1 MEDTIS
7 AIATAAG
14 AAGVGI
20 VRLSGVAAID
30 IADKIFCAANGKKLA
45 QISGG
50 RIIFGHVKNFSGTV
64 VDEAIAL
71 VMREPKS
78 YTRENVVELQ
88 CHGGS
93 VVLREVLKLTFQA
106 GARPAE
112 RGEFTKRA
120 FLNGRLDLTQA
131 QAVLDVIQAKTTA
144 ALTVAQ
150 NQLAGRTSKTIGEIR
165 RAILDSAAHIEA
177 TIDFPEDDLDDVVLN
192 EVDKNISAQLAKLD
206 ELLKNQTT
214 GKILRDGLE
223 TAIIGKPNV
232 GKSSLL
238 NFFAKTERAIVTDI
252 PGTTRDSIEEF
263 VNVGGVPLKIID
275 TAGIRL
281 SGDTVEKIGIER
293 ARDCA
298 RRAELILA
306 LFDSSRPLDDEDE
319 EIFKLLTNRDALI
332 LLTKSDL
339 PTVTTAAQLAKKI
352 PAAQVIEL
360 SLKSGTGVEKL
371 LNAITER
378 VGTIDFEMSFV
389 RDEREADLLRRA
401 VKHLHE
407 AQETIRLNI
416 GVDFVSIDLRAAL
429 ETLSDLT
436 GETVNEDII
445 NEIFSKFCIGK

>member
-7 AIATAAG
+7 AISTATG
-14 AAGVGI
+14 LGGVGI
-20 VRLSGVAAID
+20 VRLSGADAIA
-30 IADKIFCAANGKKLA
+30 IADKIFDRPLTE
-45 QISGG
+45 IPSG
-50 RIIFGHVKNFSGTV
+50 RIVFGHVKNFSGAV

-71 VMREPKS
+71 VMRAPKS

-93 VVLREVLKLTFQA
+93 VVLREVLKLTFEA

-120 FLNGRLDLTQA
+120 FLNGRIDLTQA
-131 QAVLDVIQAKTTA
+131 QAVLDVIQAKTSA

-150 NQLAGRTSKTIGEIR
+150 NQLAGRTSETIRDIR
-165 RAILDSAAHIEA
+165 QALLTSAAHIEA
-177 TIDFPEDDLDDVVLN
+177 TIDFPEDDLDAVTLST
-192 EVDKNISAQLAKLD
+192 VDKNIAAQIVKLND
-206 ELLKNQTT
+206 LLKNQSA
-214 GKILRDGLE
+214 GKILREGLE

-263 VNVGGVPLKIID
+263 VNVGGIPLKIID
-275 TAGIRL
+275 TAGIRA
-281 SGDTVEKIGIER
+281 SGDVVEQIGIDR

-298 RRAELILA
+298 KRAELILA
-306 LFDSSRPLDDEDE
+306 LFDGSRPLDSEDD
-319 EIFKLLTNRDALI
+319 EIFKLLTDRNALI
-332 LLTKSDL
+332 LLTKLDL
-339 PTVTTAAQLAKKI
+339 PPVTTAEQIAKKM

-360 SLKSGTGVEKL
+360 SLKSGAGVDEL
-371 LNAITER
+371 LSAIGNR
-378 VGTIDFEMSFV
+378 VGKIDFEMSFV

-401 VKHLHE
+401 VNHLRE
-407 AQETIRLNI
+407 AQATISQNI

-429 ETLSDLT
+429 ECLSELT
-436 GETVNEDII
+436 GESVGEDVL